1 MATFILYSIIALALG
16 CGAYT
21 AIKDAKVEHDTSTS

>member
-21 AIKDAKVEHDTSTS
+21 AIEDAKAEQDTSAS